1 MSGHKR
7 AIGTEY
13 RINRGGGYAVAYYN
27 EPVSDRDFTFTDSSN
42 TYISS
47 RVALYVGINDEWNM

>member
-47 RVALYVGINDEWNM
+47 RVALYVGINDE